1 MTEPTPA
8 TVAGLCRELR
18 AARRDHAKRKTYATL
33 LKVQHTKRA
42 VDLKAHAIRDTFKLI
57 EGGSH
62 PERSTRSVFLCPIN
76 YPGCTR
82 NCGNYGCGN

>member
-33 LKVQHTKRA
+33 LKVQHTKRT

-57 EGGSH
+57 EGGRG
-62 PERSTRSVFLCPIN
+62 EQR
-76 YPGCTR
+76 
-82 NCGNYGCGN
+82 